1 MVEGPRGALLNDRR
15 GLLALGAKAKV
26 RALMELLDRR
36 FLFVVGKGGV
46 GKTTT
51 TAAIA
56 LAAARRGKRVLIA
69 MCNSS
74 ERLSDLF
81 EVDSIDDR
89 LRTIAPNIDAVN
101 MHPSSALQEYG
112 MMILKVKT
120 LYKAIFENR
129 FIRAFLRGTPGIEA
143 WSMLGKAFYHVTQP
157 GPDGR
162 PVYDLVIVDG
172 PATGHALDMLRVPQ
186 VIVKVAPPGL
196 LRREA
201 ESALALF
208 QDERRAGVVIV
219 TLPEDMPAN
228 ETIELHQA
236 LTEELKL
243 PVVNLVVNRKLPTL
257 FRAKTRDV
265 YASLPDQLPEGSP
278 LESLALAGRARVLR
292 EQVQR
297 ASLALLDEHV
307 PVARVDL
314 PHLFGSEFRRDAVES
329 LSRAF

>member
-1 MVEGPRGALLNDRR
+1 
-15 GLLALGAKAKV
+15 
-26 RALMELLDRR
+26 MELSDRR

-51 TAAIA
+51 SAAIA

-69 MCNSS
+69 MCNAS
-74 ERLSDLF
+74 ERLSDLL
-81 EVDSIDDR
+81 EVDPIDDKV
-89 LRTIAPNIDAVN
+89 RTVAPNVDAVN
-101 MHPSSALQEYG
+101 MNPATALQEYG

-143 WSMLGKAFYHVTQP
+143 WSMLGKAYYHATQP
-157 GPDGR
+157 GEDGR
-162 PVYDLVIVDG
+162 PEYDLVIVDA
-172 PATGHALDMLRVPQ
+172 PATGHSLDMLRVPQ
-186 VIVKVAPPGL
+186 VIVNVAPPGL

-201 ESALALF
+201 EGALALF
-208 QDERRAGVVIV
+208 KDAKRAGVVLV

-236 LTEELKL
+236 LTEELEL
-243 PVVNLVVNRKLPTL
+243 PVANLVVNRKLPTL
-257 FRAKTRDV
+257 FRAKDRATF
-265 YASLPDQLPEGSP
+265 AGLPDALPAASP
-278 LESLALAGRARVLR
+278 LESLALAGRARILR

-297 ASLALLDEHV
+297 ASLALLEDSV
-307 PVARVDL
+307 PVPRVDL
-314 PHLFGSEFRRDAVES
+314 PHLFGSEFRRAAVES